1 MIDFS
6 GFTSAVAAAL
16 IGLGLAGGTAFAQS
30 GAPAPA
36 ADTWSGLVTDV
47 FDDRPM
53 LDGAGI
59 ISLEAPV
66 RAEDAAIVPMTLKAA
81 LPAGD
86 TRSIRKIT
94 LVIDENPAPVAAVFE
109 LGETARVE
117 TIETR
122 VRVNSYTKVHAVAEA
137 SDGALYMVE
146 TFVKASGGCSAPA
159 GKDPAE
165 AMQNLGKMKFRNFAE
180 AGRTEAQIQIRHP
193 NNSGLQMDQVSRLYI
208 PAWFVRNVTVKQG
221 DRTVLAMEGGIS
233 ISEDPTFRFS
243 MKPAEGKVTVEAVD
257 TENKVFSGSF
267 EAKSG
272 S

>member
-1 MIDFS
+1 MANGVFRI
-6 GFTSAVAAAL
+6 SALA
-16 IGLGLAGGTAFAQS
+16 LGLVATASIATAQ
-30 GAPAPA
+30 
-36 ADTWSGLVTDV
+36 DQKTWQGLKPDV
-47 FDDRPM
+47 FGDRAIE
-53 LDGAGI
+53 DGTGVITLAT
-59 ISLEAPV
+59 PT
-66 RAEDAAIVPMTLKAA
+66 RAEDAAIVPVEFGVKLPDGDKRTVKAVTL
-81 LPAGD
+81 
-86 TRSIRKIT
+86 I
-94 LVIDENPAPVAAVFE
+94 VDENPAPVAATFRF
-109 LGETARVE
+109 GEDQRE
-117 TIETR
+117 IGLSTR
-122 VRVNSYTKVHAVAEA
+122 LRVNSYSYVRAIAET
-137 SDGALYMVE
+137 SDGKLYM
-146 TFVKASGGCSAPA
+146 TANYVKASGGCSAPA

-165 AMQNLGKMKFRNFAE
+165 AMQNLGKMKFRSFAE

-233 ISEDPTFRFS
+233 ISEDPTFRFN